1 MGEEIKKESVDY
13 IVKTNYGELLLEL
26 RAKTGLNRK
35 VFAEYL
41 KIPYR
46 TLQDW
51 ELGNNPMPEYIYRLI
66 EYQVKMDEYFKNKKT
81 E

>member
-1 MGEEIKKESVDY
+1 MGEEIKKENVDY

-26 RAKTGLNRK
+26 RTKTGLNRK

-66 EYQVKMDEYFKNKKT
+66 EYQVKCDEFFKKK
-81 E
+81 EK

>member
-1 MGEEIKKESVDY
+1 MGDEIKKRDVDY
-13 IVKTNYGELLLEL
+13 IVKTNFGELLLEL
-26 RAKTGLNRK
+26 RTKTGLNRK

-66 EYQVKMDEYFKNKKT
+66 EYQVKMDQYFQGKDK
-81 E
+81 

>member
-1 MGEEIKKESVDY
+1 MGEEIKKENVDY

-26 RAKTGLNRK
+26 RTKTGLNRK

-66 EYQVKMDEYFKNKKT
+66 EYQVKMDQYFQGKDK
-81 E
+81 

>member
-1 MGEEIKKESVDY
+1 MEEEIKKESVDY

-26 RAKTGLNRK
+26 RTKTGLNRK

>member
-1 MGEEIKKESVDY
+1 MGEEIKKENVDY

-26 RAKTGLNRK
+26 RTKTGLNRK

-46 TLQDW
+46 TIQDW
-51 ELGNNPMPEYIYRLI
+51 ELGNNPMPEYVYRLI
-66 EYQVKMDEYFKNKKT
+66 EYQVKCDEFFKKK
-81 E
+81 EK

>member
-26 RAKTGLNRK
+26 RTKTGLNRK

-66 EYQVKMDEYFKNKKT
+66 EYQVKCDEFFKKK
-81 E
+81 EK